1 MLKGFGMISS
11 APQLRHWSRV
21 TSSVLAVTSTTGVE
35 GCSCFKILV
44 ASTPPITGISTSIR
58 ITSKDCSRAASIACL
73 PFSARCTW
81 APNRFRNEPM
91 INWFMDTSS
100 TLKTDIPI
108 DGVALFGVALHGW
121 AVVGCGCSRSAMS
134 GGALLGVLFGL
145 NTISNRSLN
154 LRCIIEVFT
163 AKTLLTPCKE
173 WGRSPMTTHG
183 GPWLMLSCDTLS
195 LGPLNSAASQSTTS
209 QLYRRPRSV
218 ESVLNSI
225 CATSSERTACV
236 FIPSDSQC
244 ASTRRIC

>member
-1 MLKGFGMISS
+1 MI
-11 APQLRHWSRV
+11 R
-21 TSSVLAVTSTTGVE
+21 
-35 GCSCFKILV
+35 
-44 ASTPPITGISTSIR
+44 
-58 ITSKDCSRAASIACL
+58 
-73 PFSARCTW
+73 
-81 APNRFRNEPM
+81 
-91 INWFMDTSS
+91 WFMDTSS

-108 DGVALFGVALHGW
+108 DGVALPGVVVHGW
-121 AVVGCGCSRSAMS
+121 AVVGSGCSRSAMS
-134 GGALLGVLFGL
+134 GRALLGVPFGL

-154 LRCIIEVFT
+154 LLCIIEEFT

-236 FIPSDSQC
+236 CKIKSVGTQGVDD
-244 ASTRRIC
+244 